1 MAAYEQLRIATRQAP
16 DRVVL
21 EFDGELDMLNTPLLR
36 DALAATDVAQST
48 MVVLDLRRLTFMDST
63 GLKAIFAARN
73 ECRRRGQRF
82 AVTPGSQQVERLL
95 SVTRLG
101 EHLRTI
107 ATPDELLV

>member
-1 MAAYEQLRIATRQAP
+1 MAFDGQLRVATRQAQ
-16 DRVVL
+16 DRVVVEL
-21 EFDGELDMLNTPLLR
+21 DGELDMVSTPLLR
-36 DALAATDVAQST
+36 DALADADVLASAL
-48 MVVLDLRRLTFMDST
+48 VVLDLRKLSFIDST
-63 GLKAIFAARN
+63 GLKAIFAVRN
-73 ECRRRGQRF
+73 ESLRRGQQF

>member
-1 MAAYEQLRIATRQAP
+1 MAAYEQLRIAVRRVQ
-16 DRVVL
+16 DRVIL
-21 EFDGELDMLNTPLLR
+21 ELDGELDMVSTPLLR
-36 DALAATDVAQST
+36 DALASADVLAST
-48 MVVLDLRRLTFMDST
+48 MVVLDLRRLKFIDST
-63 GLKAIFAARN
+63 GLKAIFAGRN
-73 ECRRRGQRF
+73 ESRRRGRKF

>member
-1 MAAYEQLRIATRQAP
+1 MATYEQLRIATRTTP

-21 EFDGELDMLNTPLLR
+21 ELDGELDMVNSPLLR
-36 DALAATDVAQST
+36 DACAGSDVAGSAT
-48 MVVLDLRRLTFMDST
+48 LVLDLRRLSFIDST
-63 GLKAIFAARN
+63 GLKAIFSARN
-73 ECRRRGQRF
+73 ESRRRGQQF